1 MQQVAERVTPHTTW
15 SALPVRSIKSI
26 TITVPA
32 ICMVLTLWTRPMTF
46 KELPMEALVTLFAK
60 LIAIALFIERTVEV
74 LLTPWRG
81 LESHRMIARV
91 K

>member
-1 MQQVAERVTPHTTW
+1 
-15 SALPVRSIKSI
+15 
-26 TITVPA
+26 
-32 ICMVLTLWTRPMTF
+32 MTF